1 MTFFWNGNRSGY
13 FNKDMEEYVEI
24 PSDSG
29 ITFNVQPKMKALE
42 IGQKARDAI
51 LSRKFDQVTMVLL
64 CLVKRE
70 NWQIYLYIYSSNVII
85 WL

>member
-1 MTFFWNGNRSGY
+1 MKFGHVTFFWNGNRSGY
-13 FNKDMEEYVEI
+13 FNSELEEYVEI

-42 IGQKARDAI
+42 IGKKARDAI

-64 CLVKRE
+64 
-70 NWQIYLYIYSSNVII
+70 
-85 WL
+85 

>member
-1 MTFFWNGNRSGY
+1 M
-13 FNKDMEEYVEI
+13 EI

-42 IGQKARDAI
+42 IGKKAREAI
-51 LSRKFDQVTMVLL
+51 LSRKFDQVTMVVP

-70 NWQIYLYIYSSNVII
+70 NGICSSSVVI